1 MVADGGP
8 PHGGASPIGRYAPV
22 VSRAVQRRSQSGYN
36 PRPVSEPSD
45 SGSAAPTAPAPRD
58 RPSILRMSA
67 PIVVSFWMRSLFTF
81 VDTAYA
87 ATLGDAAVA
96 AVGLTIPFEFL
107 MIACWVGVSTGLT
120 SHLSQAMG
128 ARQGARIEQ
137 LLRSARTVVWIL
149 VPIFAAI
156 GVGSWFWAPHMGL
169 PADVARMFGLYAVVL
184 IGGSA
189 FTSFW
194 SIIPDSIVK
203 AHHDTRATMWA
214 GIWSNL
220 INVVLN
226 TLFTFVFHW
235 GVFGIA
241 FSTVVG
247 RFGGLA
253 YALAKA
259 AKHESARKA
268 QGRDTDP
275 GLDPQPYR
283 SILALAL
290 PAALT
295 YALMALEASVV
306 NRLLATQSDATSSI
320 AAYGIYYR
328 VWQFAFMPIIA
339 ASVAVLP
346 FVARLSGE
354 RDFVAVRR
362 GLRQAMLVGAAY
374 CVFFVTPAVM
384 FGGGALARALAE
396 SEITAHLTRVALW
409 LVPLAALA
417 AVPFQ
422 LCRPAFEGM
431 QRGRPGLVMAIV
443 RYVGLTVPFG
453 FGGMLLA
460 QRFGAPPLFGL
471 LAGLIVASALASA
484 IFLAWMRRAL
494 HAKEAGEAPG
504 AIRPSS
510 APDPS
515 PAP

>member
-1 MVADGGP
+1 M
-8 PHGGASPIGRYAPV
+8 
-22 VSRAVQRRSQSGYN
+22 QRRFQSGYN
-36 PRPVSEPSD
+36 PGPVPDRSD
-45 SGSAAPTAPAPRD
+45 PASAVRAAVQDGGAPRD

-128 ARQGARIEQ
+128 ARQGVRIEQ
-137 LLRSARTVVWIL
+137 LLRATRAIVWTL

-156 GVGSWFWAPHMGL
+156 GIGCWFWAPHMGL
-169 PADVARMFGLYAVVL
+169 PDDVARQFAIYSLVL

-189 FTSFW
+189 FNSFW

-220 INVVLN
+220 INVALN

-241 FSTVVG
+241 LSTVVG
-247 RFGGLA
+247 RFGGLV
-253 YALAKA
+253 YALGKA
-259 AKHESARKA
+259 AQHEDARKA
-268 QGRDTDP
+268 RGRDTDP
-275 GLDPQPYR
+275 GLDPSPYR
-283 SILALAL
+283 SILTLAV

-306 NRLLATQSDATSSI
+306 NRLLAAGPDATSSI

-354 RDFVAVRR
+354 RDFAAVRR
-362 GLRQAMLVGAAY
+362 GIRQAMLAGAAY
-374 CVFFVTPAVM
+374 CVLCVTPAVAL
-384 FGGGALARALAE
+384 GGAALARALAE
-396 SEITAHLTRVALW
+396 SEVTAHLTRVSLW
-409 LVPLAALA
+409 LVPLASLA

-422 LCRPAFEGM
+422 LCRPAFEGL

-460 QRFGAPPLFGL
+460 QRVDAPPLFGL
-471 LAGLIVASALASA
+471 LLGLIVASGLASA
-484 IFLAWMRRAL
+484 VFLIWMRRAL
-494 HAKEAGEAPG
+494 DAIEEARPEVPL
-504 AIRPSS
+504 RPSS
-510 APDPS
+510 APGPS

>member
-1 MVADGGP
+1 
-8 PHGGASPIGRYAPV
+8 
-22 VSRAVQRRSQSGYN
+22 
-36 PRPVSEPSD
+36 
-45 SGSAAPTAPAPRD
+45 
-58 RPSILRMSA
+58 MSA

-137 LLRSARTVVWIL
+137 LLRAARSIVWVL

-156 GVGSWFWAPHMGL
+156 GAGSWFWAPHMGL
-169 PADVARMFGLYAVVL
+169 PEEVARMFGLYAVVL

-220 INVVLN
+220 INVGLN

-241 FSTVVG
+241 LSTVIG

-253 YALAKA
+253 YALGKA
-259 AKHESARKA
+259 AGHERTRRER
-268 QGRDTDP
+268 GRDTDP

-283 SILALAL
+283 SILTLAV

-295 YALMALEASVV
+295 YALMAVEASLV
-306 NRLLATQSDATSSI
+306 NRLLATQPDATSSI

-354 RDFVAVRR
+354 RDFAAVRR
-362 GLRQAMLVGAAY
+362 GLRQAMLAGAAY
-374 CVFFVTPAVM
+374 CVLCVTPAVV

-396 SEITAHLTRVALW
+396 SEVTAHLTRVALW

-417 AVPFQ
+417 SVPFQ
-422 LCRPAFEGM
+422 LCRPAFEGL

-453 FGGMLLA
+453 LGGMLLA
-460 QRFGAPPLFGL
+460 QRFDAPPLFGL
-471 LAGLIVASALASA
+471 LAGLIVASLTASS
-484 IFLAWMRRAL
+484 IFLVWMQRAL
-494 HAKEAGEAPG
+494 RALEGGGTAPDL
-504 AIRPSS
+504 RPSS